1 MVMDKH
7 HRKKIG
13 KGERVFV
20 HEEEKSYY
28 NDWLVRSLTA
38 TPLALFNVF
47 CLFRNNK
54 FLSFTFFEQIFVYCQ
69 NLSGLIFK
77 FSFFLSAATTL
88 SLFFLMLL
96 LLLVRSLNWI
106 YFSWRVLLDLRA
118 SPFFFC
124 TTIADSVLSYNGRY
138 GCINA
143 IEYARFPFV
152 FVCIAIVDGSV
163 IFFIR
168 FIEIS

>member
-1 MVMDKH
+1 M
-7 HRKKIG
+7 
-13 KGERVFV
+13 
-20 HEEEKSYY
+20 
-28 NDWLVRSLTA
+28 
-38 TPLALFNVF
+38 
-47 CLFRNNK
+47 
-54 FLSFTFFEQIFVYCQ
+54 YCQ

-77 FSFFLSAATTL
+77 FSFFSAATSL
-88 SLFFLMLL
+88 SVFFFMLL
-96 LLLVRSLNWI
+96 LLLLLARSLNWI

-118 SPFFFC
+118 SPFFLR
-124 TTIADSVLSYNGRY
+124 TTIADSVLSYNGSY